1 MKNLKKMSVKF
12 YLMLALS
19 AVAVL
24 AGCKDDEEVV
34 TPQFPDL
41 KEQTV
46 TLTETT
52 DENGNNVFSAS
63 LDITFSANL
72 DWTLKS
78 DAAWCRFVN
87 GEFKE
92 STASGKAGDQTLKI
106 EISPDDGWDYT
117 IANVAQITLSMGG
130 KKQVIYKITVSS
142 MELQGLVVTNEA
154 GEILGVN
161 NPLTIK
167 GSGLRD
173 IELDKVYTVITAVSQ
188 GNAENIGI
196 AERPEWLTITNA
208 GNGTFNLIFNN
219 ENDLEEPINS
229 FGVDKGYK
237 IVVSDGETDVE
248 IPLAYEG
255 LKAESLSF
263 TDKETDGYPTKL
275 YASMDG
281 TKFIYRNSNGMTGEV
296 EEQEFDAPLSTNITA
311 RDGKYHVLVLGM
323 SEETAPN
330 QAPYYNID
338 VDADVSWV
346 EYTTNGTNIEL
357 SVKALEGDKRGAT
370 VMVFSEAYW
379 NAIQTDSL
387 LKYNNSLRDAIFTS
401 ELVYS
406 NDDETIYGYTV
417 KNEYEANKWVD
428 IFQEEEQ
435 VIEGVSFE
443 PFIYQNYEDQ
453 YGASPSW
460 MTFEDIVSSGMGN
473 PEIKNVSGTEE
484 EENDYDI
491 TNVWKITCSNMFTA
505 GVQEGEEFGN
515 KWKSTISLAIQ
526 ANGLEAGDK
535 LIAPTTPDGVTIGS
549 LEKDGESLLSIDAP
563 NYVGEIDLVV
573 QASDESLKAL
583 LKIEITGN

>member
-92 STASGKAGDQTLKI
+92 GTASGKAGDQTLKI
-106 EISPDDGWDYT
+106 EILPNDGWDYT

-237 IVVSDGETDVE
+237 IVVSDGETNVE

-357 SVKALEGDKRGAT
+357 SVKALKGDKRGAT

-387 LKYNNSLRDAIFTS
+387 PKYNNSLRDAIFTS

-406 NDDETIYGYTV
+406 NTEEGEMIYGYTI

-435 VIEGVSFE
+435 VIEGISFE
-443 PFIYQNYEDQ
+443 PFIYFNEGFMSLEDF
-453 YGASPSW
+453 YGQDPSYK
-460 MTFEDIVSSGMGN
+460 DY
-473 PEIKNVSGTEE
+473 IKIENVSGTSDASNEFG
-484 EENDYDI
+484 I
-491 TNVWKITCSNMFTA
+491 SNVWKITCSNMLTT
-505 GVQEGEEFGN
+505 
-515 KWKSTISLAIQ
+515 SDMSLAIQ
-526 ANGLEAGDK
+526 ANGLEANDLFG
-535 LIAPTTPDGVTIGS
+535 AMSTPDGVTINN
-549 LEKDGESLLSIDAP
+549 LNKDGNTLVNVVAP
-563 NYVGEIDLVV
+563 NYIGEFEFIVMG
-573 QASDESLKAL
+573 SDESFKAL

>member
-92 STASGKAGDQTLKI
+92 GTASGKAGDQTLKI

-237 IVVSDGETDVE
+237 IVVSDGETNVE

-263 TDKETDGYPTKL
+263 IDKETDGYPTKL

-387 LKYNNSLRDAIFTS
+387 PKYNNSLRDAIFTS

-406 NDDETIYGYTV
+406 NTEEGEMIYGYMV

-435 VIEGVSFE
+435 VIEGISFE
-443 PFIYQNYEDQ
+443 PFIYSYEVFMSLEDF
-453 YGASPSW
+453 YGQDPSYK
-460 MTFEDIVSSGMGN
+460 DY
-473 PEIKNVSGTEE
+473 IKIENVSGTSDASNELG
-484 EENDYDI
+484 I
-491 TNVWKITCSNMFTA
+491 SNVWKITCSNMLTT
-505 GVQEGEEFGN
+505 
-515 KWKSTISLAIQ
+515 SDMSLAIQ
-526 ANGLEAGDK
+526 ANGLEANDLFG
-535 LIAPTTPDGVTIGS
+535 AMSTPDGVTINN
-549 LEKDGESLLSIDAP
+549 LNKDGNTLVNVVAP
-563 NYVGEIDLVV
+563 NYIGEFEFIVMG
-573 QASDESLKAL
+573 SDESFKAL

>member
-72 DWTLKS
+72 DWTLES
-78 DAAWCRFVN
+78 DAGWCRFVN
-87 GEFKE
+87 GEIKE
-92 STASGKAGDQTLKI
+92 TTASGKAGDQTLKI
-106 EISPDDGWDYT
+106 EILPNAGWDYT

-237 IVVSDGETDVE
+237 IVVSDGETNVE

-387 LKYNNSLRDAIFTS
+387 PKYNNSLRDAIFTS

-406 NDDETIYGYTV
+406 NTEEGEMIYGYMV

-435 VIEGVSFE
+435 VIEGISFE
-443 PFIYQNYEDQ
+443 PFIYSYEVFMSLEDF
-453 YGASPSW
+453 YGQ
-460 MTFEDIVSSGMGN
+460 DSSYKDY
-473 PEIKNVSGTEE
+473 IKIENVSGTSDASNELG
-484 EENDYDI
+484 I
-491 TNVWKITCSNMFTA
+491 SNVWKITCSNMLTT
-505 GVQEGEEFGN
+505 
-515 KWKSTISLAIQ
+515 SDMSLAIQ
-526 ANGLEAGDK
+526 ANGLEANDLFG
-535 LIAPTTPDGVTIGS
+535 AMSTPDGVTINN
-549 LEKDGESLLSIDAP
+549 LNKDGNTLVNVVAP
-563 NYVGEIDLVV
+563 NYIGEFEFIVMG
-573 QASDESLKAL
+573 SDESFKAL

>member
-92 STASGKAGDQTLKI
+92 GTASGKAGDQTLKI
-106 EISPDDGWDYT
+106 EISPNDGWDYT

-130 KKQVIYKITVSS
+130 KEQVIYKITVSS

-237 IVVSDGETDVE
+237 IVVSDGETNVE

-387 LKYNNSLRDAIFTS
+387 PKYNNSLRDVIFTS

-406 NDDETIYGYTV
+406 NTEEGEMIYGYTV

-435 VIEGVSFE
+435 VIEGISFE
-443 PFIYQNYEDQ
+443 PFIYFNEGFMSLEDF
-453 YGASPSW
+453 YGQDPSYK
-460 MTFEDIVSSGMGN
+460 DY
-473 PEIKNVSGTEE
+473 IKIENVSGTSDASNEFG
-484 EENDYDI
+484 I
-491 TNVWKITCSNMFTA
+491 SNVWKITCSNMLTT
-505 GVQEGEEFGN
+505 
-515 KWKSTISLAIQ
+515 SDMSLAIQ
-526 ANGLEAGDK
+526 ANGLEANDLFG
-535 LIAPTTPDGVTIGS
+535 AMSTPDGVTINN
-549 LEKDGESLLSIDAP
+549 LNKDGNTLVNVVAP
-563 NYVGEIDLVV
+563 NYIGEFEFIVMG
-573 QASDESLKAL
+573 SDESFKAL

>member
-1 MKNLKKMSVKF
+1 MSVKF

-24 AGCKDDEEVV
+24 VGCKDDEEVV

-92 STASGKAGDQTLKI
+92 GTASGKAGDQTLKI

-237 IVVSDGETDVE
+237 IVVSDGETNVE

-263 TDKETDGYPTKL
+263 IDKETDGYPTKL

-387 LKYNNSLRDAIFTS
+387 PKYNNSLRDAIFTS

-406 NDDETIYGYTV
+406 NTEEGEMIYGYMV

-435 VIEGVSFE
+435 VIEGISFE
-443 PFIYQNYEDQ
+443 PFIYSYEVFMSLEDF
-453 YGASPSW
+453 YGQDPSYK
-460 MTFEDIVSSGMGN
+460 DY
-473 PEIKNVSGTEE
+473 IKIENVSGTSDASNELG
-484 EENDYDI
+484 I
-491 TNVWKITCSNMFTA
+491 SNVWKITCSNMLTT
-505 GVQEGEEFGN
+505 
-515 KWKSTISLAIQ
+515 SDMSLAIQ
-526 ANGLEAGDK
+526 ANGLEANDLFG
-535 LIAPTTPDGVTIGS
+535 AMSTPDGVTINN
-549 LEKDGESLLSIDAP
+549 LNKDGNTLVNVVAP
-563 NYVGEIDLVV
+563 NYIGEFEFIVMG
-573 QASDESLKAL
+573 SDESFKAL

>member
-72 DWTLKS
+72 DWTLES

-92 STASGKAGDQTLKI
+92 GTASGKAGDQTLKI
-106 EISPDDGWDYT
+106 EILPNDGWDYT

-237 IVVSDGETDVE
+237 IVVSDGETNVE

-357 SVKALEGDKRGAT
+357 SVKALKGDKRGAT

-387 LKYNNSLRDAIFTS
+387 PKYNNSLRDAIFTS

-406 NDDETIYGYTV
+406 NTEEGEMIYGYTI

-435 VIEGVSFE
+435 VIEGISFE
-443 PFIYQNYEDQ
+443 PFIYFNEGFMSLEDF
-453 YGASPSW
+453 YGQDPSYK
-460 MTFEDIVSSGMGN
+460 DY
-473 PEIKNVSGTEE
+473 IKIENVSGTSDASNEFG
-484 EENDYDI
+484 I
-491 TNVWKITCSNMFTA
+491 SNVWKITCSNMLTT
-505 GVQEGEEFGN
+505 
-515 KWKSTISLAIQ
+515 SDMSLAIQ
-526 ANGLEAGDK
+526 ANGLEANDLFG
-535 LIAPTTPDGVTIGS
+535 AMSTPDGVTINN
-549 LEKDGESLLSIDAP
+549 LNKDGNTLVNVVAP
-563 NYVGEIDLVV
+563 NYIGEFEFIVMG
-573 QASDESLKAL
+573 SDESFKAL

>member
-92 STASGKAGDQTLKI
+92 ATASGKAGDLTLKI
-106 EISPDDGWDYT
+106 EISPNAGWDYT

-130 KKQVIYKITVSS
+130 KEQVIYKITVSS

-237 IVVSDGETDVE
+237 IVVSDGETNVE

-387 LKYNNSLRDAIFTS
+387 PKYNNSLRDAIFTS

-406 NDDETIYGYTV
+406 NTEEGEMIYGYTV

-435 VIEGVSFE
+435 VIEGISFE
-443 PFIYQNYEDQ
+443 PFIYSNEVFMSLEDF
-453 YGASPSW
+453 YGQDPSYK
-460 MTFEDIVSSGMGN
+460 DY
-473 PEIKNVSGTEE
+473 IKIENVSGTSDASNELG
-484 EENDYDI
+484 I
-491 TNVWKITCSNMFTA
+491 SNVWKITCSNMLTT
-505 GVQEGEEFGN
+505 
-515 KWKSTISLAIQ
+515 SYMSLAIQ
-526 ANGLEAGDK
+526 ANGLEANDLFG
-535 LIAPTTPDGVTIGS
+535 AMSTPDGVTINN
-549 LEKDGESLLSIDAP
+549 LNKDGNTLVNVVAP
-563 NYVGEIDLVV
+563 NYIGEFEFIVMG
-573 QASDESLKAL
+573 SGESFKAL

>member
-92 STASGKAGDQTLKI
+92 GTASGKAGDQTLKI
-106 EISPDDGWDYT
+106 EILPNDGWDYT

-237 IVVSDGETDVE
+237 IVVSDGETNVE

-357 SVKALEGDKRGAT
+357 SVKALKGDKRGAT

-387 LKYNNSLRDAIFTS
+387 PKYNNSLRDAIFTS

-406 NDDETIYGYTV
+406 NTEEGEMIYGYTV

-435 VIEGVSFE
+435 VIEGISFE
-443 PFIYQNYEDQ
+443 PFIYFNEGFMSLEDF
-453 YGASPSW
+453 YGQDPSYK
-460 MTFEDIVSSGMGN
+460 DY
-473 PEIKNVSGTEE
+473 IKIENVSGTSDASNEFG
-484 EENDYDI
+484 I
-491 TNVWKITCSNMFTA
+491 SNVWKITCSNMLTT
-505 GVQEGEEFGN
+505 
-515 KWKSTISLAIQ
+515 SDMSLAIQ
-526 ANGLEAGDK
+526 ANGLEANDLFG
-535 LIAPTTPDGVTIGS
+535 AMSTPDGVTINN
-549 LEKDGESLLSIDAP
+549 LNKDGNTLVNVVAP
-563 NYVGEIDLVV
+563 NYIGEFEFIVMG
-573 QASDESLKAL
+573 SDESFKAL

>member
-1 MKNLKKMSVKF
+1 
-12 YLMLALS
+12 MLALS

-72 DWTLKS
+72 DWTLES

-92 STASGKAGDQTLKI
+92 GTASGKAGDQTLKI
-106 EISPDDGWDYT
+106 EILPNDGWDYT

-237 IVVSDGETDVE
+237 IVVSDGETNVE

-387 LKYNNSLRDAIFTS
+387 PKYNNSLRDAIFTS

-406 NDDETIYGYTV
+406 NTEEGEMIYGYTV

-435 VIEGVSFE
+435 VIEGISFE
-443 PFIYQNYEDQ
+443 PFIYFNEGFMSLEGF
-453 YGASPSW
+453 YGQDPSNK
-460 MTFEDIVSSGMGN
+460 DY
-473 PEIKNVSGTEE
+473 IKIENVSGTSDASNEFG
-484 EENDYDI
+484 I
-491 TNVWKITCSNMFTA
+491 SNVWKITCSNMLTT
-505 GVQEGEEFGN
+505 
-515 KWKSTISLAIQ
+515 SDMSLAIQ
-526 ANGLEAGDK
+526 ANGLEANDLFG
-535 LIAPTTPDGVTIGS
+535 AMSTPDGVTINN
-549 LEKDGESLLSIDAP
+549 LNKDGNTLVNVVAP
-563 NYVGEIDLVV
+563 NYIGEFEFIVMG
-573 QASDESLKAL
+573 SDESFKAL

>member
-1 MKNLKKMSVKF
+1 MKNLKK
-12 YLMLALS
+12 
-19 AVAVL
+19 VL
-24 AGCKDDEEVV
+24 VGCKDDEEVV

-92 STASGKAGDQTLKI
+92 GTASGKAGDQTLKI

-237 IVVSDGETDVE
+237 IVVSDGETNVE

-387 LKYNNSLRDAIFTS
+387 PKYNNSLRDAIFTS

-406 NDDETIYGYTV
+406 NTEEGEMIYGYMV

-435 VIEGVSFE
+435 VIEGISFE
-443 PFIYQNYEDQ
+443 PFIYSYEVFMSLEDF
-453 YGASPSW
+453 YGQDPSYK
-460 MTFEDIVSSGMGN
+460 DY
-473 PEIKNVSGTEE
+473 IKIENVSGTSDASNELG
-484 EENDYDI
+484 I
-491 TNVWKITCSNMFTA
+491 SNVWKITCSNMLTT
-505 GVQEGEEFGN
+505 
-515 KWKSTISLAIQ
+515 SDMSLAIQ
-526 ANGLEAGDK
+526 ANGLEANDLFG
-535 LIAPTTPDGVTIGS
+535 AMSTPDGVTINN
-549 LEKDGESLLSIDAP
+549 LNKDGNTLVNVVAP
-563 NYVGEIDLVV
+563 NYIGEFEFIVMG
-573 QASDESLKAL
+573 SDESFKAL

>member
-92 STASGKAGDQTLKI
+92 GTASGKAGDQTLKI
-106 EISPDDGWDYT
+106 EILPNDGWDYT

-237 IVVSDGETDVE
+237 IVVSDGETNVE

-296 EEQEFDAPLSTNITA
+296 EEQEFDVPLSTNITA

-387 LKYNNSLRDAIFTS
+387 PKYNNSLRDAIFTS

-406 NDDETIYGYTV
+406 NTEEGEMIYGYMV

-435 VIEGVSFE
+435 VIEGISFE
-443 PFIYQNYEDQ
+443 PFIYSYEVFMSLEDF
-453 YGASPSW
+453 YGQDPSYK
-460 MTFEDIVSSGMGN
+460 DY
-473 PEIKNVSGTEE
+473 IKIENVSGTSDASNELG
-484 EENDYDI
+484 I
-491 TNVWKITCSNMFTA
+491 SNVWKITCSNMLTT
-505 GVQEGEEFGN
+505 
-515 KWKSTISLAIQ
+515 SDMSLAIQ
-526 ANGLEAGDK
+526 ANGLEANDLFG
-535 LIAPTTPDGVTIGS
+535 AMSTPDGVTINN
-549 LEKDGESLLSIDAP
+549 LNKDGNTLVNVVAP
-563 NYVGEIDLVV
+563 NYIGEFEFIVMG
-573 QASDESLKAL
+573 SDESFKAL

>member
-72 DWTLKS
+72 DWTLES

-92 STASGKAGDQTLKI
+92 GTASGKAGDQTLKI
-106 EISPDDGWDYT
+106 EILPNDGWDYT

-237 IVVSDGETDVE
+237 IVVSDGETNVE

-357 SVKALEGDKRGAT
+357 SVKALKGDKRGAT

-387 LKYNNSLRDAIFTS
+387 PKYNNSLRDAIFTS

-406 NDDETIYGYTV
+406 NTEEGEMIYGYMV

-435 VIEGVSFE
+435 VIEGISFE
-443 PFIYQNYEDQ
+443 PFIYFNEGFMSLEDF
-453 YGASPSW
+453 YGQDPSYK
-460 MTFEDIVSSGMGN
+460 DY
-473 PEIKNVSGTEE
+473 IKIENVSGTSDASNELG
-484 EENDYDI
+484 I
-491 TNVWKITCSNMFTA
+491 SNVWKITCSNMLTT
-505 GVQEGEEFGN
+505 
-515 KWKSTISLAIQ
+515 SDMSLAIQ
-526 ANGLEAGDK
+526 ANGLEANDLFG
-535 LIAPTTPDGVTIGS
+535 AMSTPDGVTINN
-549 LEKDGESLLSIDAP
+549 LNKDGNTLVNVVAP
-563 NYVGEIDLVV
+563 NYIGEFEFIVMG
-573 QASDESLKAL
+573 SDESFKAL

>member
-72 DWTLKS
+72 DWTLES

-92 STASGKAGDQTLKI
+92 GTASGKAGDQTLKI
-106 EISPDDGWDYT
+106 EILPNDGWDYT

-237 IVVSDGETDVE
+237 IVVSDGETNVE

-296 EEQEFDAPLSTNITA
+296 EEQEFDVPLSTNITA

-387 LKYNNSLRDAIFTS
+387 PKYNNSLRDAIFTS

-406 NDDETIYGYTV
+406 NTEEGEMIYGYMV

-435 VIEGVSFE
+435 VIEGISFE
-443 PFIYQNYEDQ
+443 PFIYSYEVFMSLEDF
-453 YGASPSW
+453 YGQDPSYK
-460 MTFEDIVSSGMGN
+460 DY
-473 PEIKNVSGTEE
+473 IKIENVSGTSDASNELG
-484 EENDYDI
+484 I
-491 TNVWKITCSNMFTA
+491 SNVWKITCSNMLTT
-505 GVQEGEEFGN
+505 
-515 KWKSTISLAIQ
+515 SDMSLAIQ
-526 ANGLEAGDK
+526 ANGLEANDLFG
-535 LIAPTTPDGVTIGS
+535 AMSTPDGVTINN
-549 LEKDGESLLSIDAP
+549 LNKDGNTLVNVVAP
-563 NYVGEIDLVV
+563 NYIGEFEFIVMG
-573 QASDESLKAL
+573 SDESFKAL

>member
-92 STASGKAGDQTLKI
+92 ATASGKAGDQTLKI
-106 EISPDDGWDYT
+106 EISPNAGWDYT

-130 KKQVIYKITVSS
+130 KEQVIYKITVSS

-237 IVVSDGETDVE
+237 IVVSDGETNVE

-387 LKYNNSLRDAIFTS
+387 PKYNNSLRDAIFTS

-406 NDDETIYGYTV
+406 NTEEGEMIYGYTV

-435 VIEGVSFE
+435 VIEGISFE
-443 PFIYQNYEDQ
+443 PFIYSNEVFMSLEDF
-453 YGASPSW
+453 YGQDPSYK
-460 MTFEDIVSSGMGN
+460 DY
-473 PEIKNVSGTEE
+473 IKIENVSGTSDASNELG
-484 EENDYDI
+484 I
-491 TNVWKITCSNMFTA
+491 SNVWKITCSNMLTT
-505 GVQEGEEFGN
+505 
-515 KWKSTISLAIQ
+515 SDMSLAIQ
-526 ANGLEAGDK
+526 ANGLEANDLFG
-535 LIAPTTPDGVTIGS
+535 AMSTPDGVTINN
-549 LEKDGESLLSIDAP
+549 LNKDGNTLVNVVAP
-563 NYVGEIDLVV
+563 NYIGEFEFIVMG
-573 QASDESLKAL
+573 SDESFKAL

>member
-78 DAAWCRFVN
+78 DRAWCRFVN
-87 GEFKE
+87 GEIKE
-92 STASGKAGDQTLKI
+92 TTASGKAGDQTLKI
-106 EISPDDGWDYT
+106 EILPNAGWDYT

-167 GSGLRD
+167 CSGLRD

-237 IVVSDGETDVE
+237 IVVSDGETNVE

-387 LKYNNSLRDAIFTS
+387 PKYNNSLRDAIFTS

-406 NDDETIYGYTV
+406 NTEEGEMIYGYMV

-435 VIEGVSFE
+435 VIEGISFE
-443 PFIYQNYEDQ
+443 PFIYSYEVFMSLEDFYGQ
-453 YGASPSW
+453 YPSYK
-460 MTFEDIVSSGMGN
+460 DY
-473 PEIKNVSGTEE
+473 IKIENVSGTSDASNELG
-484 EENDYDI
+484 I
-491 TNVWKITCSNMFTA
+491 SNVWKITCSNMLTT
-505 GVQEGEEFGN
+505 
-515 KWKSTISLAIQ
+515 SDMSLAIQ
-526 ANGLEAGDK
+526 ANGLEANDLFG
-535 LIAPTTPDGVTIGS
+535 AMSTPDGVTINN
-549 LEKDGESLLSIDAP
+549 LNKDGNTLVNVVAP
-563 NYVGEIDLVV
+563 NYIGEFEFIVMG
-573 QASDESLKAL
+573 SDESFKAL

>member
-92 STASGKAGDQTLKI
+92 GTASGKAGDQTLKI
-106 EISPDDGWDYT
+106 EISPNDGWDYT

-130 KKQVIYKITVSS
+130 KEQVIYKITVSS

-237 IVVSDGETDVE
+237 IVVSDGETNVE

-387 LKYNNSLRDAIFTS
+387 PKYNNSLRDAIFTS

-406 NDDETIYGYTV
+406 NTEEGEMIYGYTV

-435 VIEGVSFE
+435 VIEGISFE
-443 PFIYQNYEDQ
+443 PFIYSSEVFMSLEDF
-453 YGASPSW
+453 YGQDPSYK
-460 MTFEDIVSSGMGN
+460 DY
-473 PEIKNVSGTEE
+473 IKIENVSGTSDATNELG
-484 EENDYDI
+484 I
-491 TNVWKITCSNMFTA
+491 SNVWKITCSNMLTT
-505 GVQEGEEFGN
+505 
-515 KWKSTISLAIQ
+515 SDMSLAIQ
-526 ANGLEAGDK
+526 ANGLEANDLFG
-535 LIAPTTPDGVTIGS
+535 AMSTPDGVTINN
-549 LEKDGESLLSIDAP
+549 LNKDGNTLVNVVAP
-563 NYVGEIDLVV
+563 NYIGEFEFIVMG
-573 QASDESLKAL
+573 SDDSFKAL

>member
-92 STASGKAGDQTLKI
+92 GTASGKAGDQTLKI
-106 EISPDDGWDYT
+106 EISPNDGWDYT

-130 KKQVIYKITVSS
+130 KEQVIYKITVSS

-237 IVVSDGETDVE
+237 IVVSDGETNVE

-387 LKYNNSLRDAIFTS
+387 PKYNNSLRDAIFTS

-406 NDDETIYGYTV
+406 NTEEGEMIYGYTV

-435 VIEGVSFE
+435 VIEGISFE
-443 PFIYQNYEDQ
+443 PFIYFNEGFMSLEDF
-453 YGASPSW
+453 YGQDPSYK
-460 MTFEDIVSSGMGN
+460 DY
-473 PEIKNVSGTEE
+473 IKIENVSGTSDASNEFG
-484 EENDYDI
+484 I
-491 TNVWKITCSNMFTA
+491 SNVWKITCSNMLTT
-505 GVQEGEEFGN
+505 
-515 KWKSTISLAIQ
+515 SDMSLAIQ
-526 ANGLEAGDK
+526 ANGLEANDLFG
-535 LIAPTTPDGVTIGS
+535 AMSTPDGVTINN
-549 LEKDGESLLSIDAP
+549 LNKDGNTLVNVVAP
-563 NYVGEIDLVV
+563 NYIGEFEFIVMG
-573 QASDESLKAL
+573 SDESFKAL

>member
-92 STASGKAGDQTLKI
+92 GTASGKAGDQTLKI
-106 EISPDDGWDYT
+106 EILPNDGWDYT

-237 IVVSDGETDVE
+237 IVVSDGETNVE

-387 LKYNNSLRDAIFTS
+387 PKYNNSLRDAIFTS

-406 NDDETIYGYTV
+406 NTEEGEMIYGYTV

-435 VIEGVSFE
+435 VIEGISFE
-443 PFIYQNYEDQ
+443 PFIYFNEGFMSLEGF
-453 YGASPSW
+453 YGQDPSNK
-460 MTFEDIVSSGMGN
+460 DY
-473 PEIKNVSGTEE
+473 IKIENVSGTSDASNEFG
-484 EENDYDI
+484 I
-491 TNVWKITCSNMFTA
+491 SNVWKITCSNMLTT
-505 GVQEGEEFGN
+505 
-515 KWKSTISLAIQ
+515 SDMSLAIQ
-526 ANGLEAGDK
+526 ANGLEANDLFG
-535 LIAPTTPDGVTIGS
+535 AMSTPDGVTINN
-549 LEKDGESLLSIDAP
+549 LNKDGNTLVNVVAP
-563 NYVGEIDLVV
+563 NYIGEFEFIVMG
-573 QASDESLKAL
+573 SDESFKAL

>member
-24 AGCKDDEEVV
+24 VGCKDDEEVV

-92 STASGKAGDQTLKI
+92 GTASGKAGDQTLKI

-237 IVVSDGETDVE
+237 IVVSDGETNVE

-263 TDKETDGYPTKL
+263 IDKETDGYPTKL

-387 LKYNNSLRDAIFTS
+387 PKYNNSLRDAIFTS

-406 NDDETIYGYTV
+406 NTEEGEMIYGYMV

-435 VIEGVSFE
+435 VIEGISFE
-443 PFIYQNYEDQ
+443 PFIYSYEVFMSLEDF
-453 YGASPSW
+453 YGQDPSYK
-460 MTFEDIVSSGMGN
+460 DY
-473 PEIKNVSGTEE
+473 IKIENVSGTSDASNELG
-484 EENDYDI
+484 I
-491 TNVWKITCSNMFTA
+491 SNVWKITCSNMLTT
-505 GVQEGEEFGN
+505 
-515 KWKSTISLAIQ
+515 SDMSLAIQ
-526 ANGLEAGDK
+526 ANGLEANDLFG
-535 LIAPTTPDGVTIGS
+535 AMSTPDGVTINN
-549 LEKDGESLLSIDAP
+549 LNKDGNTLVNVVAP
-563 NYVGEIDLVV
+563 NYIGEFEFIVMG
-573 QASDESLKAL
+573 SDESFKAL

>member
-1 MKNLKKMSVKF
+1 MSVKF

-72 DWTLKS
+72 DWTLES

-92 STASGKAGDQTLKI
+92 GTASGKAGDQTLKI
-106 EISPDDGWDYT
+106 EILPNDGWDYT

-237 IVVSDGETDVE
+237 IVVSDGETNVE

-387 LKYNNSLRDAIFTS
+387 PKYNNSLRDAIFTS

-406 NDDETIYGYTV
+406 NTEEGEMIYGYTV

-435 VIEGVSFE
+435 VIEGISFE
-443 PFIYQNYEDQ
+443 PFIYFNEGFMSLEGF
-453 YGASPSW
+453 YGQDPSNK
-460 MTFEDIVSSGMGN
+460 DY
-473 PEIKNVSGTEE
+473 IKIENVSGTSDASNEFG
-484 EENDYDI
+484 I
-491 TNVWKITCSNMFTA
+491 SNVWKITCSNMLTT
-505 GVQEGEEFGN
+505 
-515 KWKSTISLAIQ
+515 SDMSLAIQ
-526 ANGLEAGDK
+526 ANGLEANDLFG
-535 LIAPTTPDGVTIGS
+535 AMSTPDGVTINN
-549 LEKDGESLLSIDAP
+549 LNKDGNTLVNVVAP
-563 NYVGEIDLVV
+563 NYIGEFEFIVMG
-573 QASDESLKAL
+573 SDESFKAL

>member
-24 AGCKDDEEVV
+24 VGCKDDEEVV

-92 STASGKAGDQTLKI
+92 GTASGKAGDQTLKI
-106 EISPDDGWDYT
+106 EILPNDGWDYT

-130 KKQVIYKITVSS
+130 KEQVIYKITVSS

-237 IVVSDGETDVE
+237 IVVSDGETNVE

-387 LKYNNSLRDAIFTS
+387 PKYNNSLRDAIFTS

-406 NDDETIYGYTV
+406 NTEEGEMIYGYTV

-435 VIEGVSFE
+435 VIEGISFE
-443 PFIYQNYEDQ
+443 PFIYFNEGFMSLEGF
-453 YGASPSW
+453 YGQDPSNK
-460 MTFEDIVSSGMGN
+460 DY
-473 PEIKNVSGTEE
+473 IKIENVSGTSDASNEFG
-484 EENDYDI
+484 I
-491 TNVWKITCSNMFTA
+491 SNVWKITCSNMLTT
-505 GVQEGEEFGN
+505 
-515 KWKSTISLAIQ
+515 SDMSLAIQ
-526 ANGLEAGDK
+526 ANGLEANDLFG
-535 LIAPTTPDGVTIGS
+535 AMSTPDGVTINN
-549 LEKDGESLLSIDAP
+549 LNKDGNTLVNVVAP
-563 NYVGEIDLVV
+563 NYIGEFEFIVMG
-573 QASDESLKAL
+573 SDESFKAL

>member
-24 AGCKDDEEVV
+24 VGCKDDEEVV

-78 DAAWCRFVN
+78 DRAWCRFVN
-87 GEFKE
+87 GEIKE
-92 STASGKAGDQTLKI
+92 TTASGKAGDQTLKI
-106 EISPDDGWDYT
+106 EILPNAGWDYT

-237 IVVSDGETDVE
+237 IVVSDGETNVE

-387 LKYNNSLRDAIFTS
+387 PKYNNSLRDAIFTS

-406 NDDETIYGYTV
+406 NTEEGEMIYGYMV

-435 VIEGVSFE
+435 VIEGISFE
-443 PFIYQNYEDQ
+443 PFIYSYEVFMSLEDF
-453 YGASPSW
+453 YGQDPSYK
-460 MTFEDIVSSGMGN
+460 DY
-473 PEIKNVSGTEE
+473 IKIENVSGTSDASNELG
-484 EENDYDI
+484 I
-491 TNVWKITCSNMFTA
+491 SNVWKITCSNMLTT
-505 GVQEGEEFGN
+505 
-515 KWKSTISLAIQ
+515 SDMSLAIQ
-526 ANGLEAGDK
+526 ANGLEANDLFG
-535 LIAPTTPDGVTIGS
+535 AMSTPDGVTINN
-549 LEKDGESLLSIDAP
+549 LNKDGNTLVNVVAP
-563 NYVGEIDLVV
+563 NYIGEFEFIVMG
-573 QASDESLKAL
+573 SDESFKAL

>member
-72 DWTLKS
+72 DWTLES

-92 STASGKAGDQTLKI
+92 GTASGKAGDQTLKI
-106 EISPDDGWDYT
+106 EILPNDGWDYT

-237 IVVSDGETDVE
+237 IVVSDGETNVE

-387 LKYNNSLRDAIFTS
+387 PKYNNSLRDAIFTS

-406 NDDETIYGYTV
+406 NTEEGEMIYGYTV

-435 VIEGVSFE
+435 VIEGISFE
-443 PFIYQNYEDQ
+443 PFIYFNEGFMSLEGF
-453 YGASPSW
+453 YGQDPSNK
-460 MTFEDIVSSGMGN
+460 DY
-473 PEIKNVSGTEE
+473 IKIENVSGTSDASNEFG
-484 EENDYDI
+484 I
-491 TNVWKITCSNMFTA
+491 SNVWKITCSNMLTT
-505 GVQEGEEFGN
+505 
-515 KWKSTISLAIQ
+515 SDMSLAIQ
-526 ANGLEAGDK
+526 ANGLEANDLFG
-535 LIAPTTPDGVTIGS
+535 AMSTPDGVTINN
-549 LEKDGESLLSIDAP
+549 LNKDGNTLVNVVAP
-563 NYVGEIDLVV
+563 NYIGEFEFIVMG
-573 QASDESLKAL
+573 SDESFKAL